1 VLPKNPGNTAGL
13 VTASLELREKRM
25 RFLVE
30 FFATLVA
37 KLAIELIDSRTFSVF
52 THHAFEA
59 IVLPHLR

>member
-1 VLPKNPGNTAGL
+1 
-13 VTASLELREKRM
+13 M